1 MPSYDNSC
9 VLYEEISLR
18 RDDLSDA
25 TSVLNQEA
33 LREYLDEI
41 QSELS
46 EFEWSD
52 HGGES
57 DEVRSEYCWDGMDV
71 VEPPKAPQAVRSE
84 YAMDFDKRI

>member
-18 RDDLSDA
+18 RDD
-25 TSVLNQEA
+25 
-33 LREYLDEI
+33 
-41 QSELS
+41 LS

-71 VEPPKAPQAVRSE
+71 AEPPKPPQVVRSE
-84 YAMDFDKRI
+84 YAMDFDKRV